1 MGPRMCSYEM
11 QWWVAVAQT
20 DPLTA
25 ADVRMLVDDI
35 IRAGQKIADEIE
47 VYIGMGQSVSAEL
60 KKTSTGL
67 ATGNKTLGLGIR
79 TIDKGKI
86 GISGTNNPMAWKPC
100 LDAAIAS
107 GRLATAQEWKGLPS
121 PLVQDMPL
129 LSYDPGL
136 RIDADQTSA
145 LLHEMVEGAGKYP
158 VQVTSGS
165 ADLSSGGVT
174 MGNSHG
180 ILYSSKKTFV
190 SISLETI
197 RGHSTGYE
205 FDQSSSMIPD
215 PARVGEKA
223 AFLAWHGESGVD
235 VRTGEYDII
244 LSPVALAQLL
254 GSVLLPAVNGRN
266 VHAGRSKLAG
276 SLGQQILDEKIS
288 LVDDPFLP
296 GAPGSTYW
304 DAEGV
309 PSRRIDIV
317 REGVLKEFLYDLK
330 TAYRYGKKS
339 TGSAVRSGF
348 GGAPSIGHHNLVL
361 NGPRTQIWYE
371 PAIFV
376 NDVVGAHT
384 ANPMSGDF
392 SVEISNPSWVKDG
405 DFGTPIRKV
414 MFAGNVF
421 DLLNKVSGIAEGN
434 RTVGS
439 MLLPEIR
446 CSSQKIIG
454 V

>member
-1 MGPRMCSYEM
+1 M
-11 QWWVAVAQT
+11 VQT
-20 DPLTA
+20 NQFGNGDLQG
-25 ADVRMLVDDI
+25 LIDDI

-47 VYIGMGQSVSAEL
+47 VYIASGQSISAEL

-79 TIDKGKI
+79 TIDGGKI
-86 GISGTNNPMAWKPC
+86 GISGTNDPMAWKPC
-100 LDAAIAS
+100 LDAAISS
-107 GRLATAQEWKGLPS
+107 GKLATSQEWKGLPS
-121 PLVQDMPL
+121 PEAMEDRPP

-136 RIDADQTSA
+136 RIDADQASE
-145 LLHEMVEGAGKYP
+145 LLRDMIDGAGKYA

-165 ADLSSGGVT
+165 ADLSTGSAT
-174 MGNSHG
+174 IGNSQG

-190 SISLETI
+190 SVSLETI

-205 FDQSSSMIPD
+205 FDQSTTKITD

-223 AFLAWHGESGVD
+223 AFFAWHGESGDD
-235 VRTGEYDII
+235 VKTGAYDII
-244 LSPVALAQLL
+244 LSPVALSQLL

-276 SLGQQILDEKIS
+276 SLGERILDQKIS
-288 LVDDPFLP
+288 LFDDPLIP
-296 GAPGSTYW
+296 GALGSTYW

-309 PSRRIDIV
+309 PSRRIDII
-317 REGVLKEFLYDLK
+317 REGVLGEFLYDLK
-330 TAYRYGKKS
+330 TAYRFGKKS

-361 NGPRTQIWYE
+361 DGPRSAIWYE
-371 PAIFV
+371 PAIYV

-392 SVEISNPSWVKDG
+392 SVEISNPSWVKED
-405 DFGTPIRKV
+405 DFGTAIRKV
-414 MFAGNVF
+414 MLAGNVF
-421 DLLNKVSGIAEGN
+421 DMLNSVDGIAQGN
-434 RTVGS
+434 RAVGS

-446 CSSQKIIG
+446 FSSQKIIG

>member
-1 MGPRMCSYEM
+1 MYSCGMR
-11 QWWVAVAQT
+11 WWVAVAQT
-20 DPLTA
+20 DQSGTA
-25 ADVRMLVDDI
+25 DIRGLLDDV

-47 VYIGMGQSVSAEL
+47 VYIASGESVSAEL

-86 GISGTNNPMAWKPC
+86 GISGTNNPLAWKPC

-107 GRLATAQEWKGLPS
+107 GKLATSQEWKGLPS
-121 PLVQDMPL
+121 PDALEDRPR
-129 LSYDPGL
+129 LSYDSGL
-136 RIDADQTSA
+136 RIDADQASV
-145 LLHEMVEGAGKYP
+145 LLRDMIGGAGKYP

-165 ADLSSGGVT
+165 ADLSTGSVT
-174 MGNSHG
+174 IGNSHG
-180 ILYSSKKTFV
+180 VLYSSKKTFASV
-190 SISLETI
+190 SLETI

-205 FDQSSSMIPD
+205 FDQSTTSIAD
-215 PARVGEKA
+215 PAMVGEKA
-223 AFLAWHGESGVD
+223 AFFAWHGE
-235 VRTGEYDII
+235 TGEDVKTGVYDII
-244 LSPVALAQLL
+244 LSPMALAQLL

-276 SLGQQILDEKIS
+276 SLGEQILDRKIS
-288 LVDDPFLP
+288 LFDDPLIP
-296 GAPGSTYW
+296 GALGSTYW

-309 PSRRIDIV
+309 PTRRIDIV
-317 REGVLKEFLYDLK
+317 RDGVLGAFLYDLK
-330 TAYRYGKKS
+330 TAYRYGKTS
-339 TGSAVRSGF
+339 TASAIRSGF

-361 NGPRTQIWYE
+361 DGPRSAIWYE
-371 PAIFV
+371 PAIYV

-392 SVEISNPSWVKDG
+392 SVEISNPSWVKEN
-405 DFGTPIRKV
+405 DFGPAIKKI

-421 DLLNKVSGIAEGN
+421 EMLNNVSGIAEGN
-434 RTVGS
+434 RAIGS

-446 CSSQKIIG
+446 FSSQKIIG

>member
-1 MGPRMCSYEM
+1 M
-11 QWWVAVAQT
+11 QWWVAVEQIN
-20 DPLTA
+20 PLNTT
-25 ADVRMLVDDI
+25 DVRSLVDDI

-47 VYIGMGQSVSAEL
+47 VYIAAGQSVSAEL

-79 TIDKGKI
+79 TIEKGKI

-100 LDAAIAS
+100 LDAAIAT
-107 GRLATAQEWKGLPS
+107 GKLATEQEWNGLPS
-121 PLVQDMPL
+121 PVVQEHPP

-136 RIDADQTSA
+136 RIDADQA
-145 LLHEMVEGAGKYP
+145 AVLLRGMIEGAGRYP

-165 ADLSSGGVT
+165 ADLSTGGVT

-180 ILYSSKKTFV
+180 ILYSSQKTFV
-190 SISLETI
+190 SVSLETI
-197 RGHSTGYE
+197 RGQSTGYE
-205 FDQSSSMIPD
+205 FDQSSTMIPD
-215 PARVGEKA
+215 PGRVGEKA
-223 AFLAWHGESGVD
+223 AFFAWHGESGVD
-235 VRTGEYDII
+235 VQTGGYDII
-244 LSPVALAQLL
+244 LSPVALAQLI

-276 SLGQQILDEKIS
+276 SLGEQIAGEEIS
-288 LVDDPFLP
+288 LVDDPFIP

-309 PSRRIDIV
+309 PSRRIDIIAS
-317 REGVLKEFLYDLK
+317 GILNEFLYDLK

-361 NGPRTQIWYE
+361 DGPRSPIWYE

-376 NDVVGAHT
+376 RDVVGAHT

-392 SVEISNPSWVKDG
+392 SVEISNPSWVKED

-414 MFAGNVF
+414 MLAGNVF
-421 DLLNKVSGIAEGN
+421 DMLHHVSGISEGN
-434 RTVGS
+434 RAVGS

-446 CSSQKIIG
+446 LSSQKIIG

>member
-1 MGPRMCSYEM
+1 MR
-11 QWWVAVAQT
+11 WWVAVAQT
-20 DPLTA
+20 DPLAA
-25 ADVRMLVDDI
+25 ADVQALVEDI

-47 VYIGMGQSVSAEL
+47 VYIATGQSVSAEL
-60 KKTSTGL
+60 KKTSIGL
-67 ATGNKTLGLGIR
+67 STGNRTLGLGIR

-86 GISGTNNPMAWKPC
+86 GISGTNNPAAWKPC
-100 LDAAIAS
+100 LEAAIAS
-107 GRLATAQEWKGLPS
+107 GRLATGQEWKGLPS
-121 PLVQDMPL
+121 PRVQDHPP

-136 RIDADQTSA
+136 RIDADQASA
-145 LLHEMVEGAGKYP
+145 LLREMVEGAGKYP
-158 VQVTSGS
+158 VLVTSGS
-165 ADLSSGGVT
+165 ADLSTGGVT

-180 ILYSSKKTFV
+180 ILYSSRKTFA

-197 RGHSTGYE
+197 KGNSTGYE
-205 FDQSSSMIPD
+205 FDQSSTIISN
-215 PARVGEKA
+215 PARIGEKA
-223 AFLAWHGESGVD
+223 AFFAWHGESGVD
-235 VRTGEYDII
+235 VQTGEYDII
-244 LSPVALAQLL
+244 LSPMALAQLL
-254 GSVLLPAVNGRN
+254 GSVLLPAVNGRS

-276 SLGQQILDEKIS
+276 SLGQQILDERIS
-288 LVDDPFLP
+288 LFDDPFIP

-309 PSRRIDIV
+309 PSRRIDIISK
-317 REGVLKEFLYDLK
+317 GVLKEFLYDLK
-330 TAYRYGKKS
+330 TAYRYGKSS

-361 NGPRTQIWYE
+361 DGPRSQIWYE

-405 DFGTPIRKV
+405 DFGSPIRKV

-421 DLLNKVSGIAEGN
+421 DMMNNVSGIAEGN
-434 RTVGS
+434 RAIGS

-446 CSSQKIIG
+446 LSSQKIIG